1 MKQHIKPCNC
11 KTCLDAKNKE
21 LEEQV
26 EVAEDYFAS
35 VLADIVNDLKKAQ
48 ILADKEQALETDIF
62 LQELIIKSK
71 L

>member
-1 MKQHIKPCNC
+1 MKEHIKPCNC

>member
-62 LQELIIKSK
+62 LQELINKSK